1 MAEYISSYTG
11 EEIDEAVEAA
21 KTSAKQADLASLAV
35 RVTTLENQSSK
46 PSIDETVYAAI
57 RTNVNTLRLKINAI
71 IDAVD
76 GMASYAFIN
85 AKPNI
90 AEIGEMTWPSSESL
104 SPALTSPSSIIYLGI
119 MAANEQTITK
129 QQFIKGNNLTKALQ
143 LSIADDGFSVS
154 PGIVTPEQ
162 ANAGI
167 YVNISYQRNS
177 SSSSYL
183 ATGTLNITSYGDGVG
198 GDFPVSANVRA
209 EGDTTPVLASPSG
222 RIDFGTLAAS
232 AQTITKSVYI
242 KGSNLTNPLT
252 LAITAGGG
260 TSGGFTLATTT
271 VSAADANAGTNVNIS
286 YTRDSSDT
294 AYSDSGTLTIT
305 SQDNVGG
312 TFDLSIYVDAE
323 GSITPDP
330 GEDTDY
336 IQDKLLLHLDGKS
349 QGGQS
354 GKWVD
359 RIRSKAFTLFGSPS
373 VGANGITFNSEGQYA
388 LCLDKDLFGSLGYSD
403 CTIEICFTADN
414 SFGADGYYNP
424 FFVTNVE
431 DKIACIYGY
440 SSNSY
445 KHFDF
450 RTRRTP
456 ATSDVSW
463 KVDGFTPTAGSL
475 YRVSMNKTALVV
487 NGEQIGENNTSGIAP
502 VPSNPD
508 ANYPMMVGGRVGAST
523 TRVAHATI
531 HEVRI
536 YNSILTV
543 AQMQANQAED
553 LTRYGTGNS

>member
-1 MAEYISSYTG
+1 MANISTDNINTIAQEATSIKDGDYIYIFKATANTLARIEKSVFMQGAGSV
-11 EEIDEAVEAA
+11 DE
-21 KTSAKQADLASLAV
+21 
-35 RVTTLENQSSK
+35 N
-46 PSIDETVYAAI
+46 VYAAI
-57 RTNVNTLRLKINAI
+57 RTNIDTLRLKINDLI
-71 IDAVD
+71 NAVN
-76 GMASYAFIN
+76 GMANYAFIN
-85 AKPNI
+85 TKPSI
-90 AEIGEMTWPSSESL
+90 AEIGEMTWP
-104 SPALTSPSSIIYLGI
+104 
-119 MAANEQTITK
+119 
-129 QQFIKGNNLTKALQ
+129 
-143 LSIADDGFSVS
+143 DGE
-154 PGIVTPEQ
+154 G
-162 ANAGI
+162 
-167 YVNISYQRNS
+167 
-177 SSSSYL
+177 
-183 ATGTLNITSYGDGVG
+183 G
-198 GDFPVSANVRA
+198 GDLLPS
-209 EGDTTPVLASPSG
+209 LISPSG
-222 RIDFGTLAAS
+222 LIDFGTLAAS
-232 AQTITKSVYI
+232 AQTMQKSVYI

-260 TSGGFTLATTT
+260 TSGGFTLATTI
-271 VSAADANAGTNVNIS
+271 VSAEDANTGTNVIIS
-286 YTRDSSDT
+286 YTRDNSDT

-312 TFDLSIYVDAE
+312 TFGLSIYVDAE
-323 GSITPDP
+323 GSVTPDP

-336 IQDKLLLHLDGKS
+336 IQDNLLLHLDGKS

-359 RIRSKAFTLFGSPS
+359 RTIRQKEFTLFGNPS
-373 VGANGITFNSEGQYA
+373 VGANGITFNTEGQYA
-388 LCLDKDLFGSLGYSD
+388 LCLDTDLLGSLGYAD

-463 KVDGFTPTAGSL
+463 KVNGFTPTAGSL

-502 VPSNPD
+502 VPSKD

>member
-1 MAEYISSYTG
+1 MANITTENINTLA
-11 EEIDEAVEAA
+11 E
-21 KTSAKQADLASLAV
+21 LASSIGDGDYIYIFKATANTLARIEKSV
-35 RVTTLENQSSK
+35 FMQGAGSVDEN
-46 PSIDETVYAAI
+46 VYAAI
-57 RTNVNTLRLKINAI
+57 RTNIDTLRLKINDLI
-71 IDAVD
+71 NAVN
-76 GMASYAFIN
+76 GMANYAFIN
-85 AKPNI
+85 AKPSI
-90 AEIGEMTWPSSESL
+90 AEIGEMTWP
-104 SPALTSPSSIIYLGI
+104 
-119 MAANEQTITK
+119 
-129 QQFIKGNNLTKALQ
+129 
-143 LSIADDGFSVS
+143 DG
-154 PGIVTPEQ
+154 E
-162 ANAGI
+162 
-167 YVNISYQRNS
+167 
-177 SSSSYL
+177 
-183 ATGTLNITSYGDGVG
+183 DG
-198 GDFPVSANVRA
+198 GDLLP
-209 EGDTTPVLASPSG
+209 LLISPSG

-232 AQTITKSVYI
+232 EQTMQKSVYI

-260 TSGGFTLATTT
+260 SSGGFTLATTT
-271 VSAADANAGTNVNIS
+271 VSAADANTGTNVNIS
-286 YTRDSSDT
+286 YTRDDSDT

-323 GSITPDP
+323 GSVTPDP

-359 RIRSKAFTLFGSPS
+359 RTIRQNEFTLFGNPS
-373 VGANGITFNSEGQYA
+373 VGANGITFNTEGQYA
-388 LCLDKDLFGSLGYSD
+388 LCLDEDLLDSLGYAD

-414 SFGADGYYNP
+414 SFGADEYYNP

-440 SSNSY
+440 SYKSY

-463 KVDGFTPTAGSL
+463 KVNGFTPTAGSL

-502 VPSNPD
+502 VPSNPAED
-508 ANYPMMVGGRVGAST
+508 YPMMVGGRVGEST